1 LTLFYHVFYKNQ
13 KKYSKKILFF
23 LTFFLISATF
33 TILALEVIFSFLPVY
48 DPMIREYVDIN
59 NPIARL
65 KNKNQNLL
73 YSRSYDFSNRH
84 YKKVNNDGFFNDK
97 VYKQR
102 KEPIF
107 AVIGDSFIEAVQV
120 KNSESLTGLLQ
131 ENLQNKGHAYSF
143 GLSGAPMSQYLKYAE
158 YAISQYEAEYLIIN
172 IVSNDFHESL
182 EKYNKYPG
190 YHYFSDDINNVNS
203 SSLILYDY
211 KSKSLLYRLLR
222 SSALVRYLVR
232 HLKILERFD
241 QIFQKIKK
249 VDTIKDQYV
258 GAIETSKQIELLL
271 DSKRAVNIFF
281 KLFSNHVNLEKE
293 KIVFLLDAN
302 RPLIYSDNI
311 EAIKNSYYYKI
322 KKYFKERAKVYEY
335 EIVDLDEWF
344 TKDFEKYN
352 LKFEFPD
359 DGHWNKRGHKV
370 ASKALFSS
378 QLISNFSQNK

>member
-1 LTLFYHVFYKNQ
+1 
-13 KKYSKKILFF
+13 
-23 LTFFLISATF
+23 
-33 TILALEVIFSFLPVY
+33 
-48 DPMIREYVDIN
+48 M
-59 NPIARL
+59 
-65 KNKNQNLL
+65 
-73 YSRSYDFSNRH
+73 
-84 YKKVNNDGFFNDK
+84 
-97 VYKQR
+97 
-102 KEPIF
+102 
-107 AVIGDSFIEAVQV
+107 
-120 KNSESLTGLLQ
+120 
-131 ENLQNKGHAYSF
+131 
-143 GLSGAPMSQYLKYAE
+143 
-158 YAISQYEAEYLIIN
+158 
-172 IVSNDFHESL
+172 
-182 EKYNKYPG
+182 
-190 YHYFSDDINNVNS
+190 
-203 SSLILYDY
+203 
-211 KSKSLLYRLLR
+211 
-222 SSALVRYLVR
+222 
-232 HLKILERFD
+232 ERFD

-370 ASKALFSS
+370 APKALFSS